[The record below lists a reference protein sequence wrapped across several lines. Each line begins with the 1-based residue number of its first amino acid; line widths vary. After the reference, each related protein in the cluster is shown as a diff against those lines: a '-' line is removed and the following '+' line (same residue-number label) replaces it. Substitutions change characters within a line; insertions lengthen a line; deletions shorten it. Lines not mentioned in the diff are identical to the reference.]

1 MLLFRGYKKIK
12 KGKRYIPEFSPVN
25 KLTITI

>member
-1 MLLFRGYKKIK
+1 MLLLEDIRKIK